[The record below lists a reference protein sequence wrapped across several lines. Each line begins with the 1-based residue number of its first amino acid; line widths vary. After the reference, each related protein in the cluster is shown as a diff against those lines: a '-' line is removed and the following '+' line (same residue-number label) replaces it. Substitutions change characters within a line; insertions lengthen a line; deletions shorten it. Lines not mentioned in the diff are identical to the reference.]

1 MGGIKSG
8 CLFGFALT
16 ACAGA
21 VSRGHSRD
29 FLVLV
34 IVTESV
40 CGV

>member
-8 CLFGFALT
+8 CLFGFALI
-16 ACAGA
+16 ACVGAG
-21 VSRGHSRD
+21 SRGHSRD

-40 CGV
+40 CGI